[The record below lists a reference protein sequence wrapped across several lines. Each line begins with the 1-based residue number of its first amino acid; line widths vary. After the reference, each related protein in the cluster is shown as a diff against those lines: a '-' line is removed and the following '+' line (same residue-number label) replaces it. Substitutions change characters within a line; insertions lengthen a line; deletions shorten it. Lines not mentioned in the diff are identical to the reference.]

1 VESFATLLQQYTQR
15 CPGSSTHPSDQ
26 DAAAWA
32 AALREEALGAT
43 AALRRLL
50 EAHRAHQAAT
60 AGGGEAAASAGHLE
74 LQQQRQG
81 RLQGAEDSSGVPPAV
96 QQLVRSVS
104 QLEAALRGGQGG
116 SLDGAAAREVQQ
128 CLARLSHLLP
138 ASGNVS

>member
-1 VESFATLLQQYTQR
+1 MESFATLLQHYTQR

-50 EAHRAHQAAT
+50 EAHRAQAAT

-74 LQQQRQG
+74 LQQQKQG